1 MNLISKLAWLT
12 SWWSVVSSSSCPFKV
27 AEHHDYEALTSHLVC
42 LNKTYSANAHLYS
55 IGQSSQSREMWVLSV
70 SKSKPAEVIPGRAEI
85 KYVANMH
92 GNEVVGRELLL
103 KLVTEMLEN
112 PKNSEYVNLLENTRI
127 HFMPSMNPDG
137 YELAK
142 TKPKDY
148 LLGRS
153 NANDVDLNRNFP
165 NLDELICLGESLDY
179 ENIMNDA
186 LPEKEIQPETK
197 NVMNWLY
204 NNNFILSAN
213 LHGGDLVA
221 NYPFDSSCDKNPFTG
236 QYVQEY
242 NGAPDDGLFRF
253 LAKSYAD
260 NHPNMSNSEK
270 YACDRQSDLPAF
282 NNGITNGAMWYSVPG
297 GMQDFNYLAANTFEI
312 TLELGCDKFP
322 DEKKLPS
329 YWSSNKKSLTTFL
342 SNVFC
347 AVTGSVFIGYEDY
360 NIKVPNAKIQVDGDD
375 NSMGM
380 DLPVDEFGRFWRILT
395 PGEHQVRAVL
405 ENGDSSSWYLVNI
418 SENCRESGKPVEL
431 DLIIEPSAY
440 DYSPSQQLLQIL
452 SNN

>member
-1 MNLISKLAWLT
+1 MKSIQNLTWLAGLT
-12 SWWSVVSSSSCPFKV
+12 AVSARTPNGCQFNV
-27 AEHHDYEALTSHLVC
+27 AEHHDYDALTNQLVC
-42 LNKTYSANAHLYS
+42 LNRTHENAYLYS
-55 IGQSSQSREMWVLSV
+55 IGQSTESREMWVLAIA
-70 SKSKPAEVIPGRAEI
+70 KRNPAEVLPGRAEI

-103 KLVTEMLEN
+103 KLTTDMLQN
-112 PKNSEYVNLLENTRI
+112 PKTPEYVRLLENTRI

-153 NANDVDLNRNFP
+153 NANDIDLNRNFP

-179 ENIMNDA
+179 ENMMKDA
-186 LPEKEIQPETK
+186 MPENEIQAETR
-197 NVMNWLY
+197 NVMNWLVS
-204 NNNFILSAN
+204 NRFVMSAN

-221 NYPFDSSCDKNPFTG
+221 NYPFDSSCDKNPFNG

-242 NGAPDDGLFRF
+242 NGSPDDGLFRF
-253 LAKSYAD
+253 LAESYAS

-270 YACDRQSDLPAF
+270 YACDKSDLKAF
-282 NNGITNGAMWYSVPG
+282 NKGTTNGAMWYSVPG

-322 DEKKLPS
+322 DAEKLPS
-329 YWSSNKKSLTTFL
+329 FWDANKKSLTTYL

-347 AVTGSVFIGYEDY
+347 AVSGSVLFGYDDY
-360 NIKVPNAKIQVDGDD
+360 NIKVPNAKVQVDGDN

-380 DLPVDEFGRFWRILT
+380 DVPVDQFGRYWRILT

-405 ENGDSSSWYLVNI
+405 ENGEASAWYLVDVSTDCQSMSAPI
-418 SENCRESGKPVEL
+418 DL
-431 DLIIEPSAY
+431 DLVIES
-440 DYSPSQQLLQIL
+440 SETLNPSQQLLQIL
-452 SNN
+452 S